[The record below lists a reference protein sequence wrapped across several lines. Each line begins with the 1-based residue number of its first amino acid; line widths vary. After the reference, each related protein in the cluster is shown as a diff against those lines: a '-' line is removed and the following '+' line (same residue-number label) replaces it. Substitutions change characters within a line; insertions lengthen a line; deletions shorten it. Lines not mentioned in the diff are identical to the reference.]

1 MTKGVLG
8 GGNRERRQR
17 GAKQLETGG
26 VTGRKRVCVRA
37 CMCVQGRRGGR
48 RHRSL
53 ELRCPSSSGR
63 RREGATRS
71 DHRGAGRGRPHPR
84 IPLPTGSGS
93 EFSPSHLRI
102 RGQGAQMF

>member
-37 CMCVQGRRGGR
+37 CMCARARARACVCKAGGV
-48 RHRSL
+48 
-53 ELRCPSSSGR
+53 
-63 RREGATRS
+63 AA
-71 DHRGAGRGRPHPR
+71 D
-84 IPLPTGSGS
+84 TGVSN
-93 EFSPSHLRI
+93 
-102 RGQGAQMF
+102 